1 MVESSVQ
8 AKTGS
13 SFWEM
18 TLLRLIMSFVIAFF
32 LNWVMPHE
40 GWGQVGIAQ
49 SAAVCD
55 NWLEVFVLWFT
66 SSMKVV
72 ISILIIVTA
81 LMILHYILEEFNLMK
96 GLSSVFSPL
105 MRLFGLPQD
114 AAFLWL
120 VGNVVGLAY
129 GGAIMVEQMEQ
140 RKLSYGDGNLLNHH
154 LAVCHSLLE
163 DTIIF
168 MNKERFLRLLN
179 ERILILDGGMGTMI
193 QSFKLNEQ
201 DYRGERF
208 ADFPGQLKG
217 NNDLLCITRPDVIQS
232 IHRQYLDA
240 GADIFATNTFNAN
253 AISMADYAMEAYVR
267 EINLAAGRLSREVAD
282 TYMAELP

>member
-1 MVESSVQ
+1 
-8 AKTGS
+8 
-13 SFWEM
+13 
-18 TLLRLIMSFVIAFF
+18 
-32 LNWVMPHE
+32 
-40 GWGQVGIAQ
+40 
-49 SAAVCD
+49 
-55 NWLEVFVLWFT
+55 
-66 SSMKVV
+66 
-72 ISILIIVTA
+72 
-81 LMILHYILEEFNLMK
+81 
-96 GLSSVFSPL
+96 
-105 MRLFGLPQD
+105 
-114 AAFLWL
+114 
-120 VGNVVGLAY
+120 
-129 GGAIMVEQMEQ
+129 
-140 RKLSYGDGNLLNHH
+140 
-154 LAVCHSLLE
+154 
-163 DTIIF
+163 

-267 EINLAAGRLSREVAD
+267 EINLAAAD
-282 TYMAELP
+282 CRGKWRIPIWQSIRIVRSSWPDRSVLPIRQLP

>member
-1 MVESSVQ
+1 
-8 AKTGS
+8 
-13 SFWEM
+13 
-18 TLLRLIMSFVIAFF
+18 
-32 LNWVMPHE
+32 
-40 GWGQVGIAQ
+40 
-49 SAAVCD
+49 
-55 NWLEVFVLWFT
+55 
-66 SSMKVV
+66 
-72 ISILIIVTA
+72 
-81 LMILHYILEEFNLMK
+81 
-96 GLSSVFSPL
+96 
-105 MRLFGLPQD
+105 
-114 AAFLWL
+114 
-120 VGNVVGLAY
+120 
-129 GGAIMVEQMEQ
+129 
-140 RKLSYGDGNLLNHH
+140 
-154 LAVCHSLLE
+154 
-163 DTIIF
+163 

-267 EINLAAGRLSREVAD
+267 DKSGRRPIVEGSGGYLYGRASGSYDLRGRID
-282 TYMAELP
+282 RSYQ